1 MAQHSA
7 LTVDSPLGL
16 ITLRAVDGVLTSL
29 DIGVSEKEDSEGL
42 QPVLTRAASQLAEYF
57 HGVRTTF
64 DLPLS
69 AGGTDFQDEI
79 WQTLSEIPY
88 GVTMSYE
95 QLGEAAGHPGK
106 ARAVGGA
113 VGKNPI
119 PIIIPCHRVVGSNG
133 ALTGYSGGS
142 GVPTKIALLE
152 LEGVLQAD

>member
-1 MAQHSA
+1 MSQHST
-7 LTVDSPLGL
+7 LTIDSPLGL
-16 ITLRAVDGVLTSL
+16 IALGAIDGVLTSL
-29 DIGVSEKEDSEGL
+29 EIGVSEPRDTPDL
-42 QPVLTRAASQLAEYF
+42 QPVLTRAASQLREYF
-57 HGVRTTF
+57 QGVRTTF

-79 WQTLSEIPY
+79 WQTLLEIPY

-119 PIIIPCHRVVGSNG
+119 PIIIPCHRVVGASG

-142 GVPTKIALLE
+142 GVPTKVALLQ
-152 LEGVLQAD
+152 LEGILPAA

>member
-7 LTVDSPLGL
+7 LTIDSPLGL
-16 ITLRAVDGVLTSL
+16 ITLRAVDGVLTSVE
-29 DIGVSEKEDSEGL
+29 IGVSQNENSEEL

-57 HGVRTTF
+57 QGVRTSF

-69 AGGTDFQDEI
+69 VGGTDFQDEI
-79 WQTLSEIPY
+79 WQTLLEIPY
-88 GVTMSYE
+88 GVTLSYE

-142 GVPTKIALLE
+142 GVPTKVALLQ
-152 LEGVLQAD
+152 LEGVLPAA

>member
-29 DIGVSEKEDSEGL
+29 DIGVANNEDSESL
-42 QPVLTRAASQLAEYF
+42 QPVLTRAASQLTEYF
-57 HGVRTTF
+57 QGVRTSF
-64 DLPLS
+64 DLPVS
-69 AGGTDFQDEI
+69 TGGTDFQNDI
-79 WQTLSEIPY
+79 WQTLVEIPY

-95 QLGEAAGHPGK
+95 QLGGAAGHPGK

-142 GVPTKIALLE
+142 GVPTKVALLT
-152 LEGVLQAD
+152 LEGVIAPN

>member
-16 ITLRAVDGVLTSL
+16 ITLRAIDGVLTSL
-29 DIGVSEKEDSEGL
+29 DIGVAKKEDSEGL

-57 HGVRTTF
+57 QGVRTSF

-69 AGGTDFQDEI
+69 AGGTDFQDDI
-79 WQTLSEIPY
+79 WQTLLEIPY

-152 LEGVLQAD
+152 LEGVLPVA

>member
-7 LTVDSPLGL
+7 LTVDPPLGL
-16 ITLRAVDGVLTSL
+16 ITLRAIDGVLTSL
-29 DIGVSEKEDSEGL
+29 DIGVAKKEDSEGL

-57 HGVRTTF
+57 QGVRTSF

-69 AGGTDFQDEI
+69 AGGTDFQDDI
-79 WQTLSEIPY
+79 WQTLLEIPY

-152 LEGVLQAD
+152 LEGVLPVA

>member
-1 MAQHSA
+1 MSQHST
-7 LTVDSPLGL
+7 LTIDSPLGL
-16 ITLRAVDGVLTSL
+16 IALGAIDGVLTSL
-29 DIGVSEKEDSEGL
+29 EIGVSEPQDTPDL
-42 QPVLTRAASQLAEYF
+42 QPVLTRAASQLREYF
-57 HGVRTTF
+57 QGVRTTF

-79 WQTLSEIPY
+79 WQTLLEIPY

-119 PIIIPCHRVVGSNG
+119 PIIIPCHRVVGASG

-142 GVPTKIALLE
+142 GVPTKVALLQ
-152 LEGVLQAD
+152 LEGILPAA

>member
-29 DIGVSEKEDSEGL
+29 DIGVADKQDSESL

-57 HGVRTTF
+57 QGVRTTF

-69 AGGTDFQDEI
+69 AGGTDFQDDI
-79 WQTLSEIPY
+79 WQTLLEIPY

-119 PIIIPCHRVVGSNG
+119 PIIIPCHRVMGSNG
-133 ALTGYSGGS
+133 ALTGYSGGN
-142 GVPTKIALLE
+142 GIPTKLALLE
-152 LEGVLQAD
+152 LEGVLPAA

>member
-29 DIGVSEKEDSEGL
+29 DIGVADKQDSESL

-57 HGVRTTF
+57 QGVRTTF

-69 AGGTDFQDEI
+69 AGGTDFQDDI
-79 WQTLSEIPY
+79 WQTLLEIPY

-113 VGKNPI
+113 VGKNPL
-119 PIIIPCHRVVGSNG
+119 PIIIPCHRVMGSNG
-133 ALTGYSGGS
+133 ALTGYSGGN
-142 GVPTKIALLE
+142 GIPTKVALLE
-152 LEGVLQAD
+152 LEGALPTA

>member
-7 LTVDSPLGL
+7 LTIDSPLGL
-16 ITLRAVDGVLTSL
+16 ITLRAVDGVLTSVE
-29 DIGVSEKEDSEGL
+29 IGVSQQENSEGL
-42 QPVLTRAASQLAEYF
+42 QPVLTRAASQLAEYV
-57 HGVRTTF
+57 HGVRTSF

-79 WQTLSEIPY
+79 WQTLLQIPY
-88 GVTMSYE
+88 GVTLSYE

-113 VGKNPI
+113 VAKNPI
-119 PIIIPCHRVVGSNG
+119 PIIIPCHRVVGANG

-142 GVPTKIALLE
+142 GVPTKVALLQ
-152 LEGVLQAD
+152 LEGVLPAA